1 MIIVALVVIWW
12 LTGLTGLI
20 FGESTFLLVQVDHL
34 RFFGEEE
41 GSITRSKQ
49 EFNQMIDTKPC
60 PSKNGKGISSSSD
73 LKMVESGKDTFFAT
87 ELVNFGQGWKPIV
100 NLAVPQRTRNSNK
113 MTTLQIIPFAIS
125 VGPTFRPSSW
135 LFLPLFFFES
145 PPFPWNQWRTTNPP
159 RHWNRY
165 PSLWSRLPSVHYLGR
180 LQPSENDFLSVFA
193 RILMDKRW
201 TFSSHVK
208 KQKKQKTTGFRF
220 RGTQSHHPTGIWSS
234 SWVKDDQDEFATLH
248 APSL

>member
-1 MIIVALVVIWW
+1 ML
-12 LTGLTGLI
+12 
-20 FGESTFLLVQVDHL
+20 
-34 RFFGEEE
+34 
-41 GSITRSKQ
+41 
-49 EFNQMIDTKPC
+49 DTKPC

-87 ELVNFGQGWKPIV
+87 ELVNFDQGWKPIV

-208 KQKKQKTTGFRF
+208 KQKKTKNHGVSVSRNSIASPHWYIYGHPVGWKMTKMNSLPFTHLPFNIFASTKILTSPLQKNSTK
-220 RGTQSHHPTGIWSS
+220 QPPNLPI
-234 SWVKDDQDEFATLH
+234 
-248 APSL
+248 

>member
-1 MIIVALVVIWW
+1 MVWWFDFWWIDFFVASSWSLKVFW
-12 LTGLTGLI
+12 GRG
-20 FGESTFLLVQVDHL
+20 G
-34 RFFGEEE
+34 E

-49 EFNQMIDTKPC
+49 EFSQIIDTKPL
-60 PSKNGKGISSSSD
+60 SKQKRQRHLLQFWSKDGGKWKGHLFSQQNLWI
-73 LKMVESGKDTFFAT
+73 LVRVEN
-87 ELVNFGQGWKPIV
+87 LIV

-125 VGPTFRPSSW
+125 VGPTFRPTSW

-234 SWVKDDQDEFATLH
+234 SWVKDDQR
-248 APSL
+248 